1 MGSSHAVPSF
11 FERSIHMG
19 FFSNLNMEQESDRE
33 QVAVCQTEMFEQKN
47 ESVQSVPPANTADG
61 MTAVPPSSEASKPA
75 EEEKPQSEQTE
86 EEKRKA
92 HEEAEAKRKA
102 EWEENQRKR
111 KEKERLEW

>member
-1 MGSSHAVPSF
+1 
-11 FERSIHMG
+11 MG

-86 EEKRKA
+86 EEKRTRRLKPNGKPNGKKTSA
-92 HEEAEAKRKA
+92 SA
-102 EWEENQRKR
+102 RKR
-111 KEKERLEW
+111 NGLNGKKRLPWTTTR